1 MTRPTITVVI
11 ATYNRAELLSDCLES
26 IREQPFEPGDEVI
39 IVDNASTDET
49 AAVIERFARGAPT
62 QVLPLVET
70 QPGKT
75 PALAAGIARA
85 SGTILALTDDDVC
98 VGRGWIGAI
107 RRRFGA
113 DPELALLAGRIDPRW
128 ERPWPS
134 WLVLGRERFG
144 RLSAPLG
151 LVHYGEAQPLG
162 PRSALG
168 GNVALRRDLL
178 SELGGFATH
187 LGRMRGTLMSGEDH
201 EISQRI
207 VTAGYRALYDP
218 TLCVRHWVPAERM
231 HLSYF
236 LRWSF
241 WAGVT
246 HSLMD
251 AENGGRGMTSVE
263 TRVPRYLWK
272 RAVMAAVQ
280 ATTELVRGRGPSV
293 VERMMDGAFAV
304 GYISD
309 RLSSGRLS
317 LRTGRGP
324 APHAGRL
331 PSARADTN
339 PPAVPIPGERA
350 GESRESKFG
359 ELEIEARV
367 KQVTGQ
373 SAIREIERK
382 AQGL

>member
-1 MTRPTITVVI
+1 MTRPTVSVVI
-11 ATYNRAELLSDCLES
+11 ATYNRAALLADCLES
-26 IREQPFEPGDEVI
+26 IREQPFESGDEVI
-39 IVDNASTDET
+39 VVDNASTDET
-49 AAVIERFARGAPT
+49 AAVVERFARSAST
-62 QVLPLVET
+62 QVLTLVER

-75 PALAAGIARA
+75 PALATGIARA

-98 VGRGWIGAI
+98 VGRGWISAI

-151 LVHYGEAQPLG
+151 LVHYGEPQPLG
-162 PRSALG
+162 QRSALG
-168 GNVALRRDLL
+168 GNVALRRDVL
-178 SELGGFATH
+178 SALGGFAPH

-201 EISQRI
+201 ELSQRI
-207 VTAGYRALYDP
+207 VTAGYRAVYDP
-218 TLCVRHWVPAERM
+218 TLCVRHWVPAERTR
-231 HLSYF
+231 LSYF

-251 AENGGRGMTSVE
+251 AENGGRGMTSVHA
-263 TRVPRYLWK
+263 RVPRYLWK

-280 ATTELVRGRGPSV
+280 ATAELVRGRGPSV
-293 VERMMDGAFAV
+293 VERLMDGAFAI

-317 LRTGRGP
+317 IRTGRGP

-331 PSARADTN
+331 PSARADAN
-339 PPAVPIPGERA
+339 PPAVPIPDERA
-350 GESRESKFG
+350 GESRESNFG
-359 ELEIEARV
+359 ELEVDARG
-367 KQVTGQ
+367 KQVAGQ
-373 SAIREIERK
+373 TAMRRIERK